1 MSAIWPEVF
10 RRPEPDAPV
19 DPEHDLYGGF
29 VGNADRRRLT
39 QLRALDPAAL
49 ARARTGFDDPRLA
62 ELLLRW
68 RARNHPDTL
77 SIDEAAQWQQ
87 HREARL
93 LAGEGGA
100 RTLAQLQERLDT
112 LADDALER
120 GDERAEAILSA
131 LADWAEHLGVDLG

>member
-1 MSAIWPEVF
+1 M
-10 RRPEPDAPV
+10 

-29 VGNADRRRLT
+29 VGNADRRRLN

-49 ARARTGFDDPRLA
+49 ARARTGFDDPRLQ

-77 SIDEAAQWQQ
+77 SPEEAAQWQQ

-93 LAGEGGA
+93 LAGEGGV

-112 LADDALER
+112 LADAAMER